1 MLTIKCV
8 KCKRPVFKYIKVGKG
23 RVLRCYKARIVKDY
37 THRDGNQV
45 LCQCGNLIG
54 TDEGRWIKMK
64 QNAFTYSGTREH

>member
-1 MLTIKCV
+1 MLTVKCV

-37 THRDGNQV
+37 TRRDGNQA